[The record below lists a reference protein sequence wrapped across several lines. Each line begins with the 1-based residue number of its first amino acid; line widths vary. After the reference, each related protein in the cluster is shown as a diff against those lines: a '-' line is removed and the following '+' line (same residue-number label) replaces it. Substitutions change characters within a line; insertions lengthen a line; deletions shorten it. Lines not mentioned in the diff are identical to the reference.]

1 MKDNLLAHIPL
12 EAFRVFDAACRHM
25 NFSRAARELNITQAA
40 VSRRIKGL
48 EDHLGAPLFTRRG
61 KNLALTP
68 RGEKL
73 FQRVRAS
80 LDYLEESLEPFR
92 TGAGQSIALAASG
105 SVSHLWLGTRLRD
118 FARETP
124 DVAIRLTTSDSPAD
138 LASENNDLVILY
150 SAGDHPRWDLTLL
163 VAEELAPVASP
174 DYIARKGLDA
184 AAVGLADLIGLD
196 LIDYERF
203 NANWISFRPWLERVA
218 PEAFRRLPP
227 PRPHLTFSTYA
238 LAVDAALSG
247 DGVALGSLGLVAEQ
261 LDKGTL
267 VQLGRTSLSTGYGYH
282 LGLPKFRTP
291 SPAVLRLHGHLLSA
305 RIPPKIPDRQ
315 QRVSIG
321 GAGK

>member
-1 MKDNLLAHIPL
+1 MKDALLAHIPL
-12 EAFRVFDAACRHM
+12 EAFRVLDAACRHM
-25 NFSRAARELNITQAA
+25 NFSRAGRELNITQAA

-48 EDHLGAPLFTRRG
+48 EDHLGTQLFTRSG

-92 TGAGQSIALAASG
+92 IGAAQSISLAASG
-105 SVSHLWLGTRLRD
+105 SVSHLWLGRRLRD
-118 FARETP
+118 FARDNP
-124 DVAIRLTTSDSPAD
+124 DVALRLVTSDSPTD

-150 SAGDHPRWDLTLL
+150 SAGEHPRWTLTPLL
-163 VAEELAPVASP
+163 SETLAPVAAP

-184 AAVGLADLIGLD
+184 TAIAPTDLAALD

-218 PEAFRRLPP
+218 PQALRKAA

-238 LAVDAALSG
+238 LAIDAALSG
-247 DGVALGSLGLVAEQ
+247 DGVALGSLDLLAAPLAE
-261 LDKGTL
+261 GTL
-267 VQLGRTSLSTGYGYH
+267 VQLGDARLVTGYGYH
-282 LGLPKFRTP
+282 LGLPKFRT
-291 SPAVLRLHGHLLSA
+291 SPPEAVRLHESLLASRTA
-305 RIPPKIPDRQ
+305 P
-315 QRVSIG
+315 
-321 GAGK
+321 

>member
-1 MKDNLLAHIPL
+1 MLAHIPL

-25 NFSRAARELNITQAA
+25 NFSRAGRELNITQAA

-48 EDHLGAPLFTRRG
+48 EDHLGTQLFARSG

-68 RGEKL
+68 RGERL

-92 TGAGQSIALAASG
+92 TGAGQSISLAASG
-105 SVSHLWLGTRLRD
+105 SVSHLWLGPRLRD
-118 FARETP
+118 FSRDNP
-124 DVAIRLTTSDSPAD
+124 DVALRLVTSDSPAD

-150 SAGDHPRWDLTLL
+150 SAGEHPRWRLTPLL
-163 VAEELAPVASP
+163 AETLAPVASP

-184 AAVGLADLIGLD
+184 AAIVPADLIALD

-218 PEAFRRLPP
+218 PRAPRKAP

-238 LAVDAALSG
+238 LAIDAAISG
-247 DGVALGSLGLVAEQ
+247 DGVALGSLDLLAAALAE
-261 LDKGTL
+261 GTL
-267 VQLGRTSLSTGYGYH
+267 VQLGETRLVTGYGYH
-282 LGLPKFRTP
+282 LGLPKFRT
-291 SPAVLRLHGHLLSA
+291 SPPEALRLHDSLLAS
-305 RIPPKIPDRQ
+305 R
-315 QRVSIG
+315 
-321 GAGK
+321 AGP

>member
-1 MKDNLLAHIPL
+1 MKTSFLAHIPL
-12 EAFRVFDAACRHM
+12 EAFRVYDAACRHM
-25 NFSRAARELNITQAA
+25 NFSRAGRELNITQAA

-48 EDHLGAPLFTRRG
+48 EDHLGTQLFARSG
-61 KNLALTP
+61 KNLTLTP

-92 TGAGQSIALAASG
+92 TGAGQSISLAASG
-105 SVSHLWLGTRLRD
+105 SVSHLWLGPRLRN
-118 FARETP
+118 FARENP
-124 DVAIRLTTSDSPAD
+124 DVSLRLVTSDSPAD

-150 SAGDHPRWDLTLL
+150 SAGEHPRWDLTPLL
-163 VAEELAPVASP
+163 AEELAPVAAP
-174 DYIARKGLDA
+174 GYIARKGLEA
-184 AAVGLADLIGLD
+184 ATVKPADLAGLD

-218 PEAFRRLPP
+218 PEAYRRMPF

-247 DGVALGSLGLVAEQ
+247 DGVALGSLGLVAAKLAE
-261 LDKGTL
+261 GSL
-267 VQLGRTSLSTGYGYH
+267 VQLGTTSLVTGYGYH

-291 SPAVLRLHGHLLSA
+291 PPEVLKLHAGLLAS
-305 RIPPKIPDRQ
+305 R
-315 QRVSIG
+315 SG
-321 GAGK
+321 L

>member
-1 MKDNLLAHIPL
+1 MKDAMLAHIPL

-25 NFSRAARELNITQAA
+25 NFSRAGRELNITQAA

-48 EDHLGAPLFTRRG
+48 EDHLGTQLFARSG

-68 RGEKL
+68 RGERL

-92 TGAGQSIALAASG
+92 TGAGQSISLAASG
-105 SVSHLWLGTRLRD
+105 SVSHLWLGPRLRD
-118 FARETP
+118 FSRDNP
-124 DVAIRLTTSDSPAD
+124 DVTLRLVTSDSPAD

-150 SAGDHPRWDLTLL
+150 SAGEHPRWRLTPLL
-163 VAEELAPVASP
+163 TETLAPVASP

-184 AAVGLADLIGLD
+184 AAIVPADLIALD

-218 PEAFRRLPP
+218 PQALRKAP

-238 LAVDAALSG
+238 LAIDAAISG
-247 DGVALGSLGLVAEQ
+247 DGVALGSLDLLAAALAE
-261 LDKGTL
+261 GTL
-267 VQLGRTSLSTGYGYH
+267 VQLGETRLVTGYGYH
-282 LGLPKFRTP
+282 LGLPKFRT
-291 SPAVLRLHGHLLSA
+291 SPPEALRLHDSLLAS
-305 RIPPKIPDRQ
+305 R
-315 QRVSIG
+315 
-321 GAGK
+321 AGP

>member
-1 MKDNLLAHIPL
+1 MKASLLAHIPL

-25 NFSRAARELNITQAA
+25 NFSRAGRELNITQAA

-48 EDHLGAPLFTRRG
+48 EDHLGTQLFARSG
-61 KNLALTP
+61 KNLTLTP

-92 TGAGQSIALAASG
+92 TGAGHSISLAASG
-105 SVSHLWLGTRLRD
+105 SVSHLWLGQRLRN
-118 FARETP
+118 FARDNP
-124 DVAIRLTTSDSPAD
+124 DVSLRLVTSDSPAD

-150 SAGDHPRWDLTLL
+150 SAGEHPRWDLTPLL
-163 VAEELAPVASP
+163 AEELAPVAAP
-174 DYIARKGLDA
+174 GYIARKGLEA
-184 AAVGLADLIGLD
+184 ATVKPADLAGLD

-218 PEAFRRLPP
+218 PEAYRRMPF

-238 LAVDAALSG
+238 LAIDAALSG
-247 DGVALGSLGLVAEQ
+247 DGVALGSLGLIAAKLAE
-261 LDKGTL
+261 GSL
-267 VQLGRTSLSTGYGYH
+267 VQLGTTSLVTGYGYH

-291 SPAVLRLHGHLLSA
+291 PPEVLKLHASLLAA
-305 RIPPKIPDRQ
+305 RN
-315 QRVSIG
+315 G
-321 GAGK
+321 L